1 METQKKLTEQIEL
14 CWKIQKSLM
23 TLLIIEN
30 HPIAIIEVKKM
41 IEAMETYNKYKSW
54 ELKASEEKQFSDFRD
69 LYEEEEARRISE
81 MNEVID
87 NYNKMEE
94 EEEFRNYQEMQQEF
108 ETNEEE
114 DILVGGCA
122 TCGQDVEVTVIN
134 GNCKNCK

>member
-14 CWKIQKSLM
+14 SWKIQKSLM

-54 ELKASEEKQFSDFRD
+54 ELKASEQKQFSDFRD
-69 LYEEEEARRISE
+69 LYEEEEAKRISE
-81 MNEVID
+81 MNE
-87 NYNKMEE
+87 
-94 EEEFRNYQEMQQEF
+94 EF
-108 ETNEEE
+108 ETNEEG

-122 TCGQDVEVTVIN
+122 TCGQDVEVTDLN

>member
-14 CWKIQKSLM
+14 SWKIQKSLM

-41 IEAMETYNKYKSW
+41 IGAMETYNKYKSW
-54 ELKASEEKQFSDFRD
+54 ELKSLEQKQFSDFRD
-69 LYEEEEARRISE
+69 LYEEEESKRILE

-94 EEEFRNYQEMQQEF
+94 EEELRNYEEIQQEY
-108 ETNEEE
+108 ETNEEG

-122 TCGQDVEVTVIN
+122 TCGQDVEVTDLN